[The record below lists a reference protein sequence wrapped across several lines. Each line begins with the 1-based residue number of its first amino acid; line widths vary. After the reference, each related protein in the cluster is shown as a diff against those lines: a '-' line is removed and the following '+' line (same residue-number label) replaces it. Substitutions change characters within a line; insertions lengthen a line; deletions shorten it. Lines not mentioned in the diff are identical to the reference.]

1 MIRRPPRSTL
11 FPYTTLFRSPLPPRL
26 REGDPRQE
34 ARGADRGADGQRGPR
49 RAAGGAAE
57 PRDREGA
64 GVAEDRR
71 RPRFARSGEAA
82 CRRGLLP
89 RAARGRGHPRGE
101 ESPRQGSGE
110 DEPGDERGGRP
121 DDGEA
126 ERRRRLAGEADPLP
140 ALGWKGWQPADDEPE
155 RPAGAVRLRGDAVQ
169 GDREGARRL
178 EVTVLKLT
186 LEYDGTDFVGW
197 QTQPNGRSVQQE
209 LEKGIERL
217 CGELVRVTG
226 AGRTDAGVHA
236 RGQVASLRAPRE
248 LPLRAWTAGLNALLP
263 DDVACL
269 RAEAAPEGF
278 DARRWARGKRYTYA
292 ILETPVRSPL
302 ERGRAWEIRRSEE
315 HTSELQSLAYLVC
328 RLLLEKKTQL
338 N

>member
-1 MIRRPPRSTL
+1 RARSGRGDRREGDPR
-11 FPYTTLFRSPLPPRL
+11 RAPLPPRL

-34 ARGADRGADGQRGPR
+34 ARGADRGADGQRGAC
-49 RAAGGAAE
+49 RAAGGAAQ
-57 PRDREGA
+57 PRNREGA

-71 RPRFARSGEAA
+71 RPRFAPSGEAA
-82 CRRGLLP
+82 RRRRLLP

-110 DEPGDERGGRP
+110 DEPGDERGWRP
-121 DDGEA
+121 DHGEA

-197 QTQPNGRSVQQE
+197 QMQPNGRSVQQE
-209 LEKGIERL
+209 LERGIERL
-217 CGELVRVTG
+217 CGEPLRFSACTTSRHSVRRIARRAPPCERCAG
-226 AGRTDAGVHA
+226 SRSGRTG
-236 RGQVASLRAPRE
+236 RASSSPWRRPPSSSTWCAPSSGRSWKS
-248 LPLRAWTAGLNALLP
+248 ATA
-263 DDVACL
+263 
-269 RAEAAPEGF
+269 AA
-278 DARRWARGKRYTYA
+278 
-292 ILETPVRSPL
+292 TPVRWPRCSRVATAPWQARPRPL
-302 ERGRAWEIRRSEE
+302 TA
-315 HTSELQSLAYLVC
+315 
-328 RLLLEKKTQL
+328 
-338 N
+338 